1 MTRYVIIGSGAAG
14 ISAIEGIRSRDGK
27 GEIHLITDDPFGYYS
42 RPGLAYLLTG
52 EVNEATLYPFSKET
66 FKRLEFRLHRTQ
78 IDRIDPQQHKIIN
91 REGKELRYDQLLIA
105 TGSTAVELTIPGHQL
120 SGVMKLDNL
129 TDVKNILK
137 RARRG
142 HSAVVIGGGIT
153 ALEILEGLVAKGMKV
168 HYFVRG
174 DRYWSNVLD
183 EIESRIVEHRLKED
197 GIKIHY
203 FTEAEEILGRKGKVV
218 GVRTKQGQ
226 VIPCDLIGVA
236 IGVHPRIEVA
246 KNSDLTVERGLVVD
260 DYLHT
265 SQPDIYAAGDVAQV
279 YDPLTGKSILDTLWG
294 PARAQGYVAG
304 LNMAGCQK
312 KFVKPPAF
320 NVTRLAGLTTT
331 IIGAVGAGRDEDVV
345 GIARGDSE
353 SWRQTPDAVVAQN
366 NFEVNRLRL
375 LVGWRTL
382 LGAVIMG
389 DQSASFPLQ
398 EIIQLQLDISSIRD
412 RLLTPGAPLV
422 KLVTEFWKET
432 LNAGAQ

>member
-1 MTRYVIIGSGAAG
+1 MIRYVIVGSGAAG
-14 ISAIEGIRSRDGK
+14 ISAIEGIRSKDK
-27 GEIHLITDDPFGYYS
+27 NGEIHLITDDPFGYYS

-78 IDRIDPQQHKIIN
+78 IDRIDPQQHKIVN
-91 REGKELRYDQLLIA
+91 RENKELRYDRLLIA
-105 TGSTAVELTIPGHQL
+105 TGSTAIELTVPGHQL
-120 SGVMKLDNL
+120 SGVLKLDNL
-129 TDVKNILK
+129 TDAKNILK
-137 RARRG
+137 KARRG

-168 HYFVRG
+168 HYFIRG

-197 GIKIHY
+197 GIKIHF

-226 VIPCDLIGVA
+226 VIPCDFVGVA
-236 IGVHPRIEVA
+236 IGVHPRIEVV
-246 KNSDLTVERGLVVD
+246 KNSGLNVERGLIVD

-265 SQPDIYAAGDVAQV
+265 SQSDIYAAGDVAQV

-304 LNMAGCQK
+304 LNMAGYRK

-331 IIGAVGAGRDEDVV
+331 IVGAVGAGRDEDVV

-398 EIIQLQLDISSIRD
+398 EIIQRQMDISSIRNL
-412 RLLTPGAPLV
+412 LLTPEAPLV
-422 KLVTEFWKET
+422 KIVTEFWKET
-432 LNAGAQ
+432 LNAGA

>member
-304 LNMAGCQK
+304 LNMAGYQK